1 MSELFNKRENDL
13 KEYAKKIDCVLR
25 LEDNPFLYE
34 NKFGKISQLDFLFKT
49 QDFKKR
55 LEKGASLNDILV
67 EAFALCREACRR
79 TIGEFPYKSQLI
91 GAYVLNNGDISEQ
104 PTGSG
109 KTLTAVLAAYL
120 NALEGK
126 GVHIITTN
134 EYLAKRDYEKM
145 KQVFNFLGI
154 SVGLNLSGMSPS
166 EKKRAYRADV
176 TYTSCSE
183 LGFDYL
189 RDNMIY
195 RSEDKVLRGLN
206 FAIIDEVDSVL
217 VDDGSTPLII
227 SGGVENNNEDYI
239 NVDRKVKLL
248 IAGKDLEIDDDQR
261 TFMLSE
267 EGIKKLEKMFNV
279 DNLFDEKHVFLNHLV
294 RQAITAN
301 FMLDRDVDYIVNSD
315 NQVMIVDP
323 NTGRTME
330 GRKWSNGLH
339 QAVEAKEGV
348 AINSENKTVASITYQ
363 NFFRQYNKLAGM
375 SGTCDG
381 LDEELL
387 NTYNMLVYHVPS
399 NNKIIRVDDGDR
411 VFNDKQ
417 SKYRAIVNEVI
428 RIHKSGRPIL
438 IGVGSVESSLE
449 LSKYLDTKRIKHS
462 VLNAKNDEK
471 EADIISHAGE
481 RYAVTIATNMAGRG
495 TDIKLKEGVKKL
507 GGLVVIG
514 GERFF
519 SKRVDDQL
527 RGRSGR
533 QGDPGYTCFYSSLE
547 DELFVTYGNKEIKKL
562 NYKKALRAVD
572 SAQKLSESEKYD
584 SRMSLLEYDNIISDF
599 RNCIYAS
606 RDIILNSDNIHD
618 YIRETFVLTVNRIV
632 NQKWGKFNRTS
643 KKNITSICNEINEL
657 CGVSILPTT
666 IFKKKKMECIEYVA
680 NVLLNTYEG
689 KLSNINGL
697 EDVEKNTTLKYIDM
711 MWSDYICQIE
721 DLRNNISLRSYGQL
735 DPKKEF
741 LDDAHR
747 LFDMMLDELDRS
759 IVKFFVNVKVVYE

>member
-120 NALEGK
+120 NALEGR

-134 EYLAKRDYEKM
+134 EYLTKRDYEKM

-189 RDNMIY
+189 RDNMVY

-239 NVDRKVKLL
+239 NVDRIVKLL

-348 AINSENKTVASITYQ
+348 AINSENKAVASITYQ

-449 LSKYLDTKRIKHS
+449 LSEYLDTKRIKHS

-495 TDIKLKEGVKKL
+495 TDIKLGQGVKEL

-547 DELFVTYGNKEIKKL
+547 DELFVIYGNKEIKKL

-572 SAQKLSESEKYD
+572 CAQRLSESEKYD

-606 RDIILNSDNIHD
+606 RDTILNCNNIHD

-632 NQKWGKFNRTS
+632 KQKWGKFNRTS

-697 EDVEKNTTLKYIDM
+697 ENVEKDTTLKYIDM